1 MKIIPV
7 EDKVVLKMAKAEEKT
22 QSGIILTGS
31 AKEDTKLGE
40 VIAVGPGG
48 NCDGKDIVMTVK
60 VGQKVLI
67 SGGFGSTQV
76 KVEGEEYTI
85 VRMSDILAVV
95 E

>member
-1 MKIIPV
+1 
-7 EDKVVLKMAKAEEKT
+7 
-22 QSGIILTGS
+22 
-31 AKEDTKLGE
+31 
-40 VIAVGPGG
+40 
-48 NCDGKDIVMTVK
+48 MTVK